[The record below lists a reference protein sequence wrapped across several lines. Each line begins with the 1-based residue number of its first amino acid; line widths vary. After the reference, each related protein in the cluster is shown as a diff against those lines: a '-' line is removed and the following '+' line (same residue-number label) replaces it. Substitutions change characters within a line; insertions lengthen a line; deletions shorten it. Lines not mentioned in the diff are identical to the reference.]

1 MEKRGILFS
10 HLYIYKFLKNLLIK
24 IFLYNTDLEK
34 NTYSFYARG
43 VGIFSDSFYYRLKK
57 KKKKKEPYSYD
68 RYKPDLFFS
77 LFLYYAYFSRVK
89 VEKKQ
94 REILNFKSLFLK
106 KKKRRNF
113 KFLSI
118 ENYNKKKRS
127 DLNIRYLNK
136 LKEGDLEFFFKD
148 FKIAEE
154 SKNFLKMYS
163 YENKIKN
170 LNSKKLN
177 LGFLDF
183 FLYIFFKINMMYKKD
198 DDILKGKKKRKS
210 LEMVLNYH
218 TKISKSI
225 FLLKKFLKL
234 KLRFGVRKIQR
245 RSLKNFIFF
254 LTFLIK
260 FFYRIK
266 NRSRRSIFKLRDL
279 NIKLVRM
286 FVFNKLLANFAS
298 FYGKFLNHIIS
309 ILNVHIKNTFFKFC
323 YITNN
328 SINAKFITRYIGLK
342 LKKKFPLFYVIN
354 PLKKEFRKLAFK
366 KKRKKFNSSPLYKS
380 KYAKMLMNFK
390 KGFKSLLN
398 ALYRAYLVEYL
409 LFYKK
414 LKTYITYDMCI
425 YILSL
430 KCKYKAFLIISRKRL
445 KIFLK
450 NRI

>member
-1 MEKRGILFS
+1 MEKKGILFS
-10 HLYIYKFLKNLLIK
+10 HLYIYKFFKNFLVK

-77 LFLYYAYFSRVK
+77 LFLYYAYFSKVK
-89 VEKKQ
+89 IERKKQ
-94 REILNFKSLFLK
+94 EKLNFKSLFLK
-106 KKKRRNF
+106 KNIKKNKKSSKFISVENYHKKRI
-113 KFLSI
+113 L
-118 ENYNKKKRS
+118 
-127 DLNIRYLNK
+127 DLNISYFNK
-136 LKEGDLEFFFKD
+136 LKDGNLEFFFND
-148 FKIAEE
+148 FKIAKE

-163 YENKIKN
+163 YEKKIKN

-183 FLYIFFKINMMYKKD
+183 FLYVFFKINMMYKRE

-210 LEMVLNYH
+210 LEMVLNYQ
-218 TKISKSI
+218 TKINKSI
-225 FLLKKFLKL
+225 ILLKKFLKL
-234 KLRFGVRKIQR
+234 KLRFGAKKMQR
-245 RSLKNFIFF
+245 RSLKNLIFF
-254 LTFLIK
+254 LTFLMK

-286 FVFNKLLANFAS
+286 FVFNKLLANFAF

-309 ILNVHIKNTFFKFC
+309 ILNGHIKNTFFKFC

-366 KKRKKFNSSPLYKS
+366 KKRKKFNSSPIYKS
-380 KYAKMLMNFK
+380 KYAKMLMNYK
-390 KGFKSLLN
+390 KGFQSVLN

-414 LKTYITYDMCI
+414 FRTYVTYDMCI

-430 KCKYKAFLIISRKRL
+430 KCKYKAFLIV
-445 KIFLK
+445 
-450 NRI
+450 